1 MSEKNQISKDDDY
14 ESEVVS
20 KKTGKQFG
28 KFILVGGLNTAI
40 DIGVLN
46 LLMYLFGVYQGSQ
59 IIIFNVI
66 SVSLAIINSYFWN
79 KYFTFGSKRKKKQAK
94 EFSTFV
100 AVSLGGMIINTG
112 IVYLLTTFVAP
123 PFNLSQEL
131 WANAAKIL
139 AIGAAWIWNFSGYKF
154 VVFKK

>member
-1 MSEKNQISKDDDY
+1 MNEEDGSSKNDDY
-14 ESEVVS
+14 ESDVVN

-28 KFILVGGLNTAI
+28 KFVIVGGLNTAI

-46 LLMYLFGVYQGSQ
+46 LLMWLFGAYQGGQ

-79 KYFTFGSKRKKKQAK
+79 KYFTFGSKKKKKQVQ

-112 IVYLLTTFVAP
+112 IVYLLTTFAAP
-123 PFNLSQEL
+123 PFGLSQEL

-139 AIGAAWIWNFSGYKF
+139 AIGVAWIWNFSGYKF